1 MADLEPARALAERII
16 GMLADHEGSPIN
28 SVAELAELLDQFAA
42 DVRESERQACIE
54 YSYRTEGM
62 YRARAQSVADNS
74 DRADSEAASDDEER
88 HEMRAEGARAVAHGL
103 RHAAHRAGVAAAVR
117 GERVP
122 VSEPASVLAAR
133 LLDLLPGADLPR
145 AVELI
150 EADRAAVRE
159 AALREAIE
167 TLRAEPMLAYPSD
180 TTARSEAHRNWQI
193 GFTDGA
199 RALLEELEKLF
210 GLQGTNVDGA
220 TLASRL
226 HAGIAE
232 CRRIISSTAQY
243 MGESPTA
250 EGANDAATYVLRIL
264 APESGAEKRTN
275 G

>member
-1 MADLEPARALAERII
+1 MSKPDTKARALAERIRI
-16 GMLADHEGSPIN
+16 DCCWLDHTREGGPGIDFD
-28 SVAELAELLDQFAA
+28 AEAAAELLEQYAA
-42 DVRESERQACIE
+42 E
-54 YSYRTEGM
+54 
-62 YRARAQSVADNS
+62 
-74 DRADSEAASDDEER
+74 
-88 HEMRAEGARAVAHGL
+88 
-103 RHAAHRAGVAAAVR
+103 
-117 GERVP
+117 
-122 VSEPASVLAAR
+122 
-133 LLDLLPGADLPR
+133 
-145 AVELI
+145 
-150 EADRAAVRE
+150 VRE

-167 TLRAEPMLAYPSD
+167 KLSAESILAYPSD
-180 TTARSEAHRNWQI
+180 TTAKSEAHRNWQI

-210 GLQGTNVDGA
+210 GLQGTNVDGT